1 MPSIFESSKQQRQPS
16 APTLIK
22 PSEDTKTKVTSLKVS
37 LDSYYHLKKAM
48 LTSTSPQPTIDILRQ
63 TRNPPTL
70 ADFTILDTIGK
81 GGMGTVHLV
90 KKKKNN
96 NLYALKI
103 MPKSTV
109 PPEALRY
116 LQEERDVLLTC
127 SKSRWIVDL
136 HYAFQDHT
144 SFYLVME
151 YCPGGDMM
159 TLLIERDTLE
169 EGMVRQYIYECSL
182 ALRDLHSSN
191 CLHRDLKPDNI
202 LFGIDG
208 HIKLTDF
215 GLSKICCF
223 GSKDIF
229 SSKSTS
235 INRRRAANSCV
246 GTPDYMAPE
255 VLMDLGY
262 SKECDWWSLGICL
275 YEMTVGYPPFSDVSV
290 GLPADPQST
299 KVQFRIMRWKTYLK
313 LPSWIPGATA
323 HLIRRLLCDAEDRC
337 KDWEEFM
344 GMEYF
349 QNFVPD
355 LPANMYIPSI
365 ASPTDTS
372 NFSLLDDVGI
382 CRGGDDVN
390 DASNI
395 RDGNTKNGNL
405 KNLFMYSWASK
416 D

>member
-1 MPSIFESSKQQRQPS
+1 
-16 APTLIK
+16 
-22 PSEDTKTKVTSLKVS
+22 
-37 LDSYYHLKKAM
+37 
-48 LTSTSPQPTIDILRQ
+48 
-63 TRNPPTL
+63 
-70 ADFTILDTIGK
+70 
-81 GGMGTVHLV
+81 MGTVHLV
-90 KKKKNN
+90 KYKKNN

-109 PPEALRY
+109 PPEALRH

-136 HYAFQDHT
+136 HYAWQDST
-144 SFYLVME
+144 SFYLAME

-202 LFGIDG
+202 LFGMDG
-208 HIKLTDF
+208 HIKLADF
-215 GLSKICCF
+215 GLSKICCSS
-223 GSKDIF
+223 GKDIF
-229 SSKSTS
+229 SNKSPF
-235 INRRRAANSCV
+235 INRRRAVNSCV

-275 YEMTVGYPPFSDVSV
+275 YEMTIGYPPFSDASV
-290 GLPADPQST
+290 GLPADPQSM
-299 KVQFRIMRWKTYLK
+299 KVQFRIMRWKTYLT
-313 LPSWIPGATA
+313 LPSWIPDATA

-349 QNFVPD
+349 RNFVPD
-355 LPANMYIPSI
+355 LPSNMYIPSI

-372 NFSLLDDVGI
+372 NFSLVEDVGVYE
-382 CRGGDDVN
+382 GGEDVYEV
-390 DASNI
+390 SNI
-395 RDGNTKNGNL
+395 NDGNTKNGNI
-405 KNLFMYSWASK
+405 KNLFMYSWVSK